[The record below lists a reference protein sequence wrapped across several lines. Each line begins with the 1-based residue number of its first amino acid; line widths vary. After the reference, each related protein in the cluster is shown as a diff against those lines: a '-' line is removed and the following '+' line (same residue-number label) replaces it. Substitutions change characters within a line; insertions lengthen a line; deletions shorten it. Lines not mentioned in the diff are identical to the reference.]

1 MASSDEELVR
11 RTAELARLSITA
23 DEAAHLAPQF
33 ARILE
38 HFRTLSEVDLEGVEP
53 TTGAFGLRDVFRAD
67 EPRESLSQD
76 EALANAPERIE
87 DFYSVPKT
95 IGGDS

>member
-23 DEAAHLAPQF
+23 DEAALLAPQF

-53 TTGAFGLRDVFRAD
+53 TTGAFGLRDVLRPD

-76 EALANAPERIE
+76 AALSNAPERIE